1 MPPQHA
7 WLFESYVPAF
17 KAYLKT
23 LPWIDGF
30 LTPPSVPITPM
41 DMMGDFITKS
51 DEYGTIILTNLQS
64 AINKKKTVKQAMD
77 QAQKELLV
85 LATKL

>member
-1 MPPQHA
+1 MTKVA
-7 WLFESYVPAF
+7 AF
-17 KAYLKT
+17 QAYLKE
-23 LPWIDGF
+23 LPWIEGF

-64 AINKKKTVKQAMD
+64 AINKKSTVKQAMD
-77 QAQKELLV
+77 KAQKELV
-85 LATKL
+85 ALAAKL